1 MHCYQLYGLT
11 LRTDWALP
19 LAPGI
24 WSGDSLAEIELR
36 EAPASTFAPLEARVL
51 TRPSPDR
58 WLHLLKLEDGSR
70 YLRWR
75 GLFEFL
81 VSADGKRIAGR
92 PLEKSNPEAFQTYLL
107 GHVLSCAMLCQGLE
121 PLHATV
127 VVVEGGAVGFLG
139 DTGYGKSSAAVPF
152 LQAGCRL
159 LTDDL
164 LVVSRGDGGWLA
176 HPGPPRIKLYPE
188 MARLLFSE
196 PLPGAPMTD
205 ETTKRVLPLSPAQFQ
220 SAPVPLRRLYVL
232 SPPRRRGSRAG
243 VRIRKARPGK
253 AFLDMLRNTFN
264 VSIVEPARLQ
274 QQFEQF
280 QQLATSVPVRT
291 LHYPREVSS
300 LGRLRESVLR
310 DLLR

>member
-19 LAPGI
+19 LAPGK
-24 WSGDSLAEIELR
+24 SSAGSLAEIELR
-36 EAPASTFAPLEARVL
+36 EAPASAFATLEARVL
-51 TRPSPDR
+51 SRPSPDR

-81 VSADGKRIAGR
+81 ISADGKRIAGR

-127 VVVEGGAVGFLG
+127 VVIDGGAVGFLG
-139 DTGYGKSSAAVPF
+139 DTGYGKSTAAVAF
-152 LQAGCRL
+152 LRAGYRL

-164 LVVSRGDGGWLA
+164 LVVSRSGAGWLA

-188 MARLLFSE
+188 VARLLFSE

-205 ETTKRVLPLSPAQFQ
+205 QTTKRVLPLAPAQVQ
-220 SAPVPLRRLYVL
+220 SAPAPLRRLYVL
-232 SPPRRRGSRAG
+232 LPPRSRSFRAG
-243 VRIRKARPGK
+243 IQIRKTKPGR
-253 AFLDMLRNTFN
+253 AFLDLLRNTFN
-264 VSIVEPARLQ
+264 TSIVEPARLK
-274 QQFEQF
+274 QQFEHF
-280 QQLATSVPVRT
+280 QQLATSVPLRT
-291 LHYPREVSS
+291 LRYPRKVCS
-300 LGRLRESVLR
+300 LGLLREAILH
-310 DLLR
+310 DLSR